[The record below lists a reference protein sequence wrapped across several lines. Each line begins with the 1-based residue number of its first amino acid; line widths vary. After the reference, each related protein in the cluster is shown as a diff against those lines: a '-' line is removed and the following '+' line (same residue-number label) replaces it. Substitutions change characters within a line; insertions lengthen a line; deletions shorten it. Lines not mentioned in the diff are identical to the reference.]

1 LLIITTKLWDL
12 RSKLDLGHAPR
23 FMLLNMARLFPQVLS
38 RCCRVLL
45 ALLSVHAVLGQSPTK
60 KTTKSTP
67 EDSLNQHYQAARTFS
82 VVGDTDH
89 AAAEY
94 RAFLAEALHRMANG
108 RISEGNYV
116 VGYDLF
122 DDAVGIVP
130 DDVGLRLDYANALLQ
145 PGNTD
150 KAKAQ
155 VQKAVDLQPQNSKA
169 QHLLGRVLYE
179 EGDYKDAK
187 QHLEDAAKAMGGDI
201 MFDVGYDLATTYLK
215 LNDVNRASLI
225 FDEMMIGF
233 GNTAQLHV
241 YFGHAYLM
249 TDHFDLAVS
258 EFKEALQKDP
268 KIKEAHYFLGL
279 AYLSKDEDNG
289 WTENAAEDR
298 AEIENNPDDFR
309 PHFDL
314 GNIDLK
320 RHVPDE
326 AERELKRASEIQP
339 DNPDPLIG
347 LGELLVAQRRTA
359 EAAEVMARAIALT
372 KDVSR
377 NGYQVSRAYYVL
389 GRVQMETG
397 RGDEG
402 TQNLKTAAELREK
415 TQAPQQS
422 RDASAVV
429 AQQRRASEQPLRVE
443 ATASTLPPEEQR
455 QLDTYFAQL
464 KPAIADAYN
473 NLGVAAAAR
482 KDFPAALNDF
492 RKAGEWY
499 PALDTLDRNMG
510 MAAFYAGN
518 YQEAVSPLYRVV
530 ERNPTDERART
541 ALGLSYF
548 SEENYKATLETLR
561 PIEPKVTEDP
571 GAGAAYAVAL
581 IKTGNYEEGIARLKA
596 LEQATP
602 DVAGLHT
609 TIGETYADQGIYATA
624 IDEYRKALTL
634 DSSQIRT
641 HFLLGVALLRDGKP
655 ADAVPEFRNALA
667 ASPSDAI
674 TKYDLALSLLQ
685 AQQKDEALPLLQQ
698 VIKQDSKYADAYYQ
712 LGKLELESG
721 DTKQSISNL
730 ETAASLSPSSDY
742 IHYQLSLAYGRDSRS
757 DDAKREMETYQALKT
772 QRRGDHEQPRS
783 N

>member
-1 LLIITTKLWDL
+1 MKLWDL
-12 RSKLDLGHAPR
+12 RSELDLGHAPR
-23 FMLLNMARLFPQVLS
+23 FMLFNMPRLDSWVRS
-38 RCCRVLL
+38 RSSEVLL

-60 KTTKSTP
+60 KTTKSTS
-67 EDSLNQHYQAARTFS
+67 EDSLDRHYQAARTFS

-89 AAAEY
+89 AAIEY
-94 RAFLAEALHRMANG
+94 RAFLGEALHRIANA
-108 RISEGNYV
+108 RINEGNYAA
-116 VGYDLF
+116 GYQLF
-122 DDAVGIVP
+122 DEAVAVVP
-130 DDVGLRLDYANALLQ
+130 DDVGLRLDYGNALLQ
-145 PGNTD
+145 QSNMD
-150 KAKAQ
+150 KAKIQA
-155 VQKAVDLQPQNSKA
+155 QKAVELQPQNSKA
-169 QHLLGRVLYE
+169 EYLLGRVLYE
-179 EGDYKDAK
+179 EGDYEGAK

-201 MFDVGYDLATTYLK
+201 TFDVGYDLATTYLK

-225 FDEMMIGF
+225 FDEMMIGL
-233 GNTAQLHV
+233 GNTAQIHV

-249 TDHFDLAVS
+249 TGVYDRAIS

-289 WTENAAEDR
+289 WNENAAEDR
-298 AEIENNPDDFR
+298 AEIQNNPDDFR

-339 DNPDPLIG
+339 NNPDPLIG
-347 LGELLVAQRRTA
+347 LGELLVAQRRSS
-359 EAAEVMARAIALT
+359 EAADVMTRAIALT

-397 RGDEG
+397 RREEG
-402 TQNLKTAAELREK
+402 TKNLKTAAELREK
-415 TQAPQQS
+415 TQAPQES

-443 ATASTLPPEEQR
+443 ATASTLPAEEQR
-455 QLDTYFAQL
+455 QLDAYFEQL

-473 NLGVAAAAR
+473 NLGVAAGAH
-482 KDFPAALNDF
+482 KDFVTALADF
-492 RKAGEWY
+492 REAGEWY

-510 MAAFYAGN
+510 MAEFYAGN

-530 ERNPTDERART
+530 ERNPADERART

-561 PIEPKVTEDP
+561 PIEQAVAADP
-571 GAGAAYAVAL
+571 GAGAAYAVSL
-581 IKTGNYEEGIARLKA
+581 IKTGNYEDGVARLKT
-596 LEQATP
+596 LEQANP
-602 DVAGLHT
+602 EVAGLHT
-609 TIGETYADQGIYATA
+609 TVGETYADQGIYATA
-624 IDEYRKALTL
+624 IDEYKKSLAL

-641 HFLLGVALLRDGKP
+641 HFLLGTALLRDGKP
-655 ADAVPEFRNALA
+655 ADAVPEFRAALNAQ
-667 ASPSDAI
+667 PSNLTA
-674 TKYDLALSLLQ
+674 KYDLALALLQ
-685 AQQKDEALPLLQQ
+685 IRQTDEALPLFQQ
-698 VIKQDSKYADAYYQ
+698 VVQQDPKYADAYYQ

-730 ETAASLSPSSDY
+730 ETAASLSPNSDY
-742 IHYQLSLAYGRDSRS
+742 IHYQLSLAYGRDSRT
-757 DDAKREMETYQALKT
+757 DDAKREMNTYQALKT